1 MELWRR
7 LIWNQRAVYLD
18 GFVVTLEI
26 CAIAFAVAVVLGLAV
41 CLIRLYVRPLRW
53 LAIFHIEFCR
63 STPIYVQL
71 MWVNYV
77 WPDLFGWPQDYF
89 NAGWTALALQS
100 SGYLAETFRAGIEGI
115 ARGQREAAYSLG
127 MSRALTLRRIVL
139 PQVFVTMA
147 PSIMNQL
154 IVVVKSSTLV
164 SESRCPT
171 CSTRRCGWSISG
183 SSRSRSCPSPHLST
197 SCSCSCSRCCSTG
210 WPTGC
215 GRATD
220 DRPIGGGGNG

>member
-53 LAIFHIEFCR
+53 LAICHIEFCR

-127 MSRALTLRRIVL
+127 MSRALALRRIVL
-139 PQVFVTMA
+139 PQVFITMA

-164 SESRCPT
+164 SVIAVPDLLYQAMRLVNIWFEP
-171 CSTRRCGWSISG
+171 IEI
-183 SSRSRSCPSPHLST
+183 LSFT
-197 SCSCSCSRCCSTG
+197 ALVYILFVFLLSLLLNRLADRL
-210 WPTGC
+210 
-215 GRATD
+215 RA
-220 DRPIGGGGNG
+220 RYG

>member
-53 LAIFHIEFCR
+53 LAICHIEFCR

-139 PQVFVTMA
+139 PQVFITMA

-164 SESRCPT
+164 SVIAVPDLLYQAMRLVNIWFEP
-171 CSTRRCGWSISG
+171 IEI
-183 SSRSRSCPSPHLST
+183 LSFT
-197 SCSCSCSRCCSTG
+197 ALVYILFVFLLSLLLNRLADRL
-210 WPTGC
+210 
-215 GRATD
+215 RA
-220 DRPIGGGGNG
+220 RYG